1 MKLKQVALIGYVI
14 ICVFATSALAAQMS
28 VEPVYQEVSQG
39 ATVTVNIIAYPEGN
53 EVYGANYALY
63 FNNIFLNAISQEKGP
78 FLTHDGA
85 SSAKYQDEINN
96 NIGKIIYAES
106 RTDTAVGVTDPGVL
120 TTITFQVIGEERV
133 SSLNLDELEGLLLCS
148 NTSAIPTTVNNGSVE
163 ISETPKFVI
172 SGFVEYD
179 SGDQVLDPDVTI
191 TNLNTG
197 GVFVAVTNADSNH
210 YKVSTD
216 YKHMSSNDELHFDVG
231 DDLGNVTEFN
241 HTVTQDEM
249 DAGGF
254 VRNIMLYI
262 PDTTP
267 SPTHTLSTTATMPP
281 MKTSDTTPTA
291 IATATATSTISP
303 MSSPSSSPIVMK
315 TQSEEKAEENKR
327 LPGFEA
333 AFTIIGLFVV
343 LISKKRM

>member
-1 MKLKQVALIGYVI
+1 MKLKQVILIWSAI
-14 ICVFATSALAAQMS
+14 ICIFATSALAAQMN

-63 FNNIFLNAISQEKGP
+63 FDNTLLNATSQVKGP
-78 FLTHDGA
+78 FLTSDDA
-85 SSAKYQDEINN
+85 SSAIYQDNINN

-106 RTDTAVGVTDPGVL
+106 RTDTAIGVNDPGVL
-120 TTITFQVIGEERV
+120 TTITFQVIGEEGV
-133 SSLNLDELEGLLLCS
+133 SSLNLGELEGLLLCS
-148 NTSAIPTTVNNGSVE
+148 NTSAIPTTVNNGGVK
-163 ISETPKFVI
+163 INETPRFVI
-172 SGFVEYD
+172 SGFVGYD
-179 SGDQVLDPDVTI
+179 TEDLVPDPNVII

-197 GVFVAVTNADSNH
+197 GVFVTVTNADSNH

-216 YKHMSSNDELHFDVG
+216 SKHISSNDKLHFDVG
-231 DDLGNVTEFN
+231 DDLGNATEFD

-267 SPTHTLSTTATMPP
+267 SPTHTSSTTATIPLTQTP
-281 MKTSDTTPTA
+281 DITPTP
-291 IATATATSTISP
+291 IATATATSTIP
-303 MSSPSSSPIVMK
+303 LTSSTSSSPIVMK
-315 TQSEEKAEENKR
+315 TQSEEKTEENER
-327 LPGFEA
+327 LPGFESV
-333 AFTIIGLFVV
+333 FTIIGLFAV